1 MSAITKVTGAITTQT
16 LIYLPSVLAGVQ
28 AAEHASELVVAA
40 GGQPLPGETKLG
52 AVLAGVQA
60 GSQAMAGSP
69 NPDVASIAALVNL
82 TVSILNALGL
92 FKKRAPAA
100 G

>member
-1 MSAITKVTGAITTQT
+1 MSAITKTTGAITTQT

-28 AAEHASELVVAA
+28 AAEAASEMVVAS
-40 GGQPLPGETKLG
+40 GGQPIPGSTKLG

-60 GSQAMAGSP
+60 GSQVAAGSP
-69 NPDVASIAALVNL
+69 NPDVAAIAALVNL

-92 FKKRAPAA
+92 FKKKTPAA